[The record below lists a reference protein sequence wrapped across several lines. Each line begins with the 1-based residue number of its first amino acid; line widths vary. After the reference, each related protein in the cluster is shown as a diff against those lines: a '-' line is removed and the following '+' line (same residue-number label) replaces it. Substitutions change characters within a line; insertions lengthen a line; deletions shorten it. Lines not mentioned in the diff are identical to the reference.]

1 MVCEIPGW
9 ALATSALQN
18 INPRLSQENIA
29 WFLGVV
35 MANNTERTLC
45 FGFQPWRVPDHQSS
59 KRERCVGVVMVQG
72 KETGLTHVGV
82 KMEAPLQQPMPL
94 GKLPTLRASVVL
106 PVKGG

>member
-59 KRERCVGVVMVQG
+59 KRERGVGVGMVQG
-72 KETGLTHVGV
+72 KETGLKHVGV
-82 KMEAPLQQPMPL
+82 KMEAPLPAAYAF
-94 GKLPTLRASVVL
+94 GEITNS
-106 PVKGG
+106 